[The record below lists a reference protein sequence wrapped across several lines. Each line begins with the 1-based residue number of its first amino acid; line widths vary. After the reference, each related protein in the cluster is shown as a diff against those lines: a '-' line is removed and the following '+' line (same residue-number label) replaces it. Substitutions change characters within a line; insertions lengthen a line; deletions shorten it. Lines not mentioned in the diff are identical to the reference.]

1 MGGQEILLARQHFW
15 VFFVVFSKAFGTVSI
30 WLLLGFSK
38 VVLLNGSEGPCR
50 VFFFGTRLCAT
61 LVHLALH
68 ISNDMT
74 RDRGD
79 HQQLLKSINKRKKIL
94 YARAT

>member
-1 MGGQEILLARQHFW
+1 MGQRDL
-15 VFFVVFSKAFGTVSI
+15 V
-30 WLLLGFSK
+30 GF
-38 VVLLNGSEGPCR
+38 
-50 VFFFGTRLCAT
+50 FFFGTRLCAT
-61 LVHLALH
+61 LVHLALQ